1 MPSHRDVLQVSTA
14 LAMKKHGVQIRW
26 KPNKLHGSGR
36 LNSALLP
43 PVCSP
48 LFQDEL
54 DSFLQGH
61 LSAFF
66 KVPQFSH
73 GIATLRFVLINFTQ
87 RLCYQCVD
95 FFPMFFSESSKLCI
109 ILNYFL
115 QHSMHHLM
123 SNKVY
128 PRQHLQNARHHN
140 LDDDQGY
147 MVH

>member
-1 MPSHRDVLQVSTA
+1 MVFRSD
-14 LAMKKHGVQIRW
+14 
-26 KPNKLHGSGR
+26 GSQTSYMAVED

-61 LSAFF
+61 LSVFF
-66 KVPQFSH
+66 EVPQFSH

-87 RLCYQCVD
+87 CLFYQYVD
-95 FFPMFFSESSKLCI
+95 FFPMFFSKSSKLCI

-123 SNKVY
+123 SRYTPGNIYK
-128 PRQHLQNARHHN
+128 LQGIIKMDNDRR
-140 LDDDQGY
+140 Y